1 MPSIRIPRI
10 VRPDVLSNLKSS
22 SIFALLQPFECYF
35 MQRGFALKDIFTD
48 RSALDSLVAIIAS
61 PNPSTP
67 PELVEQLELLD
78 LITNP
83 LHGISFEE
91 GYDKLVARLLEA
103 DDSQDDLNVKI
114 LLQAPEIA
122 WREFDRQ
129 ALHAKRSLYS
139 YSHNPRLPYFPPDE
153 DSAKKLEA
161 CMRPWFE
168 TNARSGICSV
178 HIRQDAGNISF
189 IIRHG
194 DLLKRLAVFDDQ
206 GRSTSAI
213 LRPERVDV
221 AHYRRDSHEWQ
232 VSGIGRRLQEL
243 YCQAFGAVFH
253 GSAAALVASKRYSLE
268 PLREG
273 STVLACY
280 AGAPVSYARLSM
292 LRLELP
298 CGQKHTIEKGD
309 IFATLKALDSSL
321 FKDVTLLEAKIE
333 LKRQNQRR
341 LVPVMINPSRDK
353 IASPHIDVQIEEWLA
368 ERGFTT
374 HHHAG
379 KLLEIT

>member
-22 SIFALLQPFECYF
+22 SIFALLQPFESYF

-78 LITNP
+78 LIANP

-91 GYDKLVARLLEA
+91 GYDKLVARLLET

-114 LLQAPEIA
+114 LLHAPEIA

-139 YSHNPRLPYFPPDE
+139 YSHNPRLPYYPPDE
-153 DSAKKLEA
+153 DSARKLEA

-178 HIRQDAGNISF
+178 HIRQEAGNISF

-194 DLLKRLAVFDDQ
+194 DLLKRMAVFDDQ

-273 STVLACY
+273 SKVLACD

-341 LVPVMINPSRDK
+341 MVPVMINPSRDK

>member
-1 MPSIRIPRI
+1 
-10 VRPDVLSNLKSS
+10 
-22 SIFALLQPFECYF
+22 
-35 MQRGFALKDIFTD
+35 MQRGVALKDIFTD

-78 LITNP
+78 LIANP

-91 GYDKLVARLLEA
+91 GYDKLVARLLET

-114 LLQAPEIA
+114 LLHAPEIA

-139 YSHNPRLPYFPPDE
+139 YSHNPRLPYSPPDE
-153 DSAKKLEA
+153 DSARKLEA

-178 HIRQDAGNISF
+178 HIRQEAGNISF

-273 STVLACY
+273 STVLACD
-280 AGAPVSYARLSM
+280 AGAPVSFARLSM

-298 CGQKHTIEKGD
+298 CGQKHTMERGD

-341 LVPVMINPSRDK
+341 LVPVMIHPSRDK

>member
-1 MPSIRIPRI
+1 MPSIRIPRL
-10 VRPDVLSNLKSS
+10 VRPDVLSNLKTS
-22 SIFALLQPFECYF
+22 SIVALLQPFDSYF
-35 MQRGFALKDIFTD
+35 MQRGVVLKDLITD

-61 PNPSTP
+61 PNPNTP
-67 PELVEQLELLD
+67 PELVEQMELLD
-78 LITNP
+78 LIANP

-91 GYDKLVARLLEA
+91 GYDKLVARLLEP
-103 DDSQDDLNVKI
+103 DDSQDDLHVKI
-114 LLQAPEIA
+114 LLHAPEIA

-129 ALHAKRSLYS
+129 ALYAKRSLYS
-139 YSHNPRLPYFPPDE
+139 YSHNPRLPYVPPDE
-153 DSAKKLEA
+153 DSARKLEA

-178 HIRQDAGNISF
+178 HIRQEAGNISF

-194 DLLKRLAVFDDQ
+194 DLLKRMAVFDDQ

-243 YCQAFGAVFH
+243 YCQVFGAVFH
-253 GSAAALVASKRYSLE
+253 GSASALVASKRYSLE

-273 STVLACY
+273 ARVMACD

-298 CGQKHTIEKGD
+298 CGQRHTIEKGD
-309 IFATLKALDSSL
+309 IFSTLKALDSSL

-341 LVPVMINPSRDK
+341 LVPVMIHPSRDK
-353 IASPHIDVQIEEWLA
+353 IASPHIDAQIEEWLA

-379 KLLEIT
+379 KVLEIS

>member
-1 MPSIRIPRI
+1 MPSIRIPRL
-10 VRPDVLSNLKSS
+10 VRPDVLSNLKPS

-35 MQRGFALKDIFTD
+35 MQRGVALKDIFTD

-61 PNPSTP
+61 PTPTTP

-78 LITNP
+78 LISNP
-83 LHGISFEE
+83 LHGICFEE
-91 GYDKLVARLLEA
+91 GYDKVVARLLEP
-103 DDSQDDLNVKI
+103 DDSQDDLHVKI
-114 LLQAPEIA
+114 LLHAPEIA

-139 YSHNPRLPYFPPDE
+139 YSHNPRLPYFPPDG
-153 DSAKKLEA
+153 DCVRKLEEY
-161 CMRPWFE
+161 MRPWFK

-178 HIRQDAGNISF
+178 HIRQEAGNISF

-194 DLLKRLAVFDDQ
+194 DLLKRMAVFDEQ

-221 AHYRRDSHEWQ
+221 AHYRRDSNEWQ
-232 VSGIGRRLQEL
+232 ISGIGRRLQEF

-253 GSAAALVASKRYSLE
+253 GSATALVASKRYSLE

-273 STVLACY
+273 SAIMVCDA
-280 AGAPVSYARLSM
+280 AAPISHAKLSM

-298 CGQKHTIEKGD
+298 CGQKHTIERGD
-309 IFATLKALDSSL
+309 IFVTLKALDSSL
-321 FKDVTLLEAKIE
+321 FKVVTLLEAKIE

-341 LVPVMINPSRDK
+341 LVPVVINPSRDK
-353 IASPHIDVQIEEWLA
+353 IASPHIDAAIEEWLA

-374 HHHAG
+374 HHDAG
-379 KLLEIT
+379 QLLEIA

>member
-22 SIFALLQPFECYF
+22 SIFALLQPFESYF
-35 MQRGFALKDIFTD
+35 TQRGVALKDIFND
-48 RSALDSLVAIIAS
+48 RSVRDSLVAIIAS
-61 PNPSTP
+61 PTPTTP

-78 LITNP
+78 LIANP

-91 GYDKLVARLLEA
+91 GYEKMVAGLLEP
-103 DDSQDDLNVKI
+103 DDSQDDLHVKI
-114 LLQAPEIA
+114 LLHAPEIA

-129 ALHAKRSLYS
+129 ALHARRSLYS
-139 YSHNPRLPYFPPDE
+139 YSHYDRLPYFSPDA

-161 CMRPWFE
+161 LMRPWFE
-168 TNARSGICSV
+168 KNARSSICSV
-178 HIRQDAGNISF
+178 HLRQESGNISF

-194 DLLKRLAVFDDQ
+194 DLLKRMAVYDDQ

-221 AHYRRDSHEWQ
+221 AHYRRDTHEWQ

-253 GSAAALVASKRYSLE
+253 GSATALVASKRYSLE

-273 STVLACY
+273 SRIMDCN
-280 AGAPVSYARLSM
+280 AGAHVSYARLSM

-298 CGQKHTIEKGD
+298 CGQKLTMERGD

-321 FKDVTLLEAKIE
+321 CKDVTLLEAKIE

-341 LVPVMINPSRDK
+341 LVPVIINPSRDK
-353 IASPHIDVQIEEWLA
+353 IASPHIDFAIEEWLA

-374 HHHAG
+374 NHHAG
-379 KLLEIT
+379 KILEIP